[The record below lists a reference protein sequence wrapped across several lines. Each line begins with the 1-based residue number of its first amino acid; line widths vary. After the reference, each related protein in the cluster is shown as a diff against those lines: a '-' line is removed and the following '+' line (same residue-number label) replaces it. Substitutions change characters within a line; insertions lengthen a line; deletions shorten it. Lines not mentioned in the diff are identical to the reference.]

1 MDFDKNFSKNI
12 NFRKILNF
20 LDSLVE
26 KIPEQV
32 TTLLKFVFFASL
44 AGGAF
49 YGISYGCQLGKNRAS
64 QSGQDLA
71 KDTRTLFREEIEK
84 DYNRK
89 RKNIRMPSPEEL
101 IEDTDYKHK
110 MEYEFHSR
118 TAPTNSELLESDRR
132 LLERQG
138 LRAIRREEAKAPLYE
153 IEDDEPESSTLQK
166 EPIDIPNK
174 NSFQKPPGEEL
185 IESYDGSNSRVLERR
200 EPIKAKSQLQ
210 KTIDPDEKTLPFPTD
225 EVPSNP
231 KTNDGQEQ

>member
-12 NFRKILNF
+12 NFGKILNF

-32 TTLLKFVFFASL
+32 TTLLKFVFFASI
-44 AGGAF
+44 AVGAF
-49 YGISYGCQLGKNRAS
+49 YGISYGCQMGKSRAS

-89 RKNIRMPSPEEL
+89 RKNIRMPSPEDL
-101 IEDTDYKHK
+101 IEDTDYKQK

-118 TAPTNSELLESDRR
+118 TAPINSELLESDRR

-138 LRAIRREEAKAPLYE
+138 LRSLQKEGRKAPLYE
-153 IEDDEPESSTLQK
+153 IEDDEPESSTIQK
-166 EPIDIPNK
+166 EPSESEK
-174 NSFQKPPGEEL
+174 GSTFQKPPGEEPV
-185 IESYDGSNSRVLERR
+185 EKENEPKNRVLERR
-200 EPIKAKSQLQ
+200 ES
-210 KTIDPDEKTLPFPTD
+210 TR
-225 EVPSNP
+225 P
-231 KTNDGQEQ
+231 KTQSKNSSISGRRSPG